1 MNIDATDTLHV
12 LVLLGS
18 LRRGSYNR
26 MTYAAATELAPPVMT
41 FTEADLRSLPFYDD
55 DLRQDEGYPPP
66 AQLLRDAIA
75 SADGVLIVA
84 PEYNH
89 SVPPVLKNAIDWAS
103 RPPDQPFKDKPVA
116 IMGAS
121 TGRFGT
127 VRMQSHLRQSL
138 ESLEAQPMVKPEVM
152 VAFARTAFDDEGRL
166 VDEKARGAIEAQLR
180 TFADHIRRSRGR

>member
-1 MNIDATDTLHV
+1 MVSDTDDTLHV

-26 MTYAAATELAPPVMT
+26 MTFDAAVELAPPGMT
-41 FTEADLRSLPFYDD
+41 FAEADLRSLPFYDD
-55 DLRQDEGYPPP
+55 DLRLGAGYPPP
-66 AQLLRDAIA
+66 AQQLRDAIA
-75 SADGVLIVA
+75 AADGVLVVA

-89 SVPPVLKNAIDWAS
+89 SVPPVLKNAVDWAS

-138 ESLEAQPMVKPEVM
+138 VSLEAQPLVKPEVM
-152 VAFARTAFDDEGRL
+152 IAFARTAFDGEARL
-166 VDEKARGAIEAQLR
+166 TDEKAREAIAAQLR
-180 TFADHIRRSRGR
+180 TFADRMRQARGR

>member
-1 MNIDATDTLHV
+1 VVSDTADTLHV

-26 MTYAAATELAPPVMT
+26 MTFDAAVELAPPGMT
-41 FTEADLRSLPFYDD
+41 FAEADLRSLPFYDD
-55 DLRQDEGYPPP
+55 DLRLGSGYPPP
-66 AQLLRDAIA
+66 AQQLRDAIA
-75 SADGVLIVA
+75 SADGVLVVA

-89 SVPPVLKNAIDWAS
+89 SVPPVLKNAVDWAS

-138 ESLEAQPMVKPEVM
+138 VSLEAQPLVKPEVM
-152 VAFARTAFDDEGRL
+152 VAFARTAFDGEGRL
-166 VDEKARGAIEAQLR
+166 VDEKARAAIAAQLR
-180 TFADHIRRSRGR
+180 TFADRMRQARGR

>member
-1 MNIDATDTLHV
+1 MAGGADTLHV

-18 LRRGSYNR
+18 LRQGSYNR
-26 MTYAAATELAPPVMT
+26 MTYDAAVELAPSAMA
-41 FTEADLRSLPFYDD
+41 FSEADLGSLPFYDD
-55 DLRQDEGYPPP
+55 DLRLQAGYPPP
-66 AQLLRDAIA
+66 AQRLRDGIEA
-75 SADGVLIVA
+75 ADGILIVA

-127 VRMQSHLRQSL
+127 VRMQAHLRQSL
-138 ESLEAQPMVKPEVM
+138 VSLEAQPLVKPEVM
-152 VAFARTAFDDEGRL
+152 IAFAGTAFDGEGRL
-166 VDEKARGAIEAQLR
+166 VDAKARAAIEAQLR
-180 TFADHIRRSRGR
+180 VFADRIRQTRRR

>member
-1 MNIDATDTLHV
+1 MTTEATETVHV

-26 MTYAAATELAPPVMT
+26 MTYAAALKLAPPAMA

-55 DLRQDEGYPPP
+55 DLRLLEGYPPP
-66 AQLLRDAIA
+66 AQRLRDAIA
-75 SADGVLIVA
+75 NADGVLIIA

-89 SVPPVLKNAIDWAS
+89 SVSPVLKNAVDWAS

-127 VRMQSHLRQSL
+127 VRMQGHLRQSL
-138 ESLEAQPMVKPEVM
+138 LSLEAQPLVKPEVM
-152 VAFARTAFDDEGRL
+152 IAFARTAFDDEGRL
-166 VDEKARGAIEAQLR
+166 VDEKAREAVEAQLR
-180 TFADHIRRSRGR
+180 TFADRMRQTRVR

>member
-1 MNIDATDTLHV
+1 MVSDIDDTLHV
-12 LVLLGS
+12 LILLGS

-26 MTYAAATELAPPVMT
+26 MTFDAAVELAPPGMT
-41 FTEADLRSLPFYDD
+41 FAEADLRSLPFYDD
-55 DLRQDEGYPPP
+55 DLRLEAGYPLP
-66 AQLLRDAIA
+66 AQQLRDAVA
-75 SADGVLIVA
+75 AADGVLIIA

-89 SVPPVLKNAIDWAS
+89 SVPPVLKNAVDWAS

-138 ESLEAQPMVKPEVM
+138 VSLEAQPLVKPEVM
-152 VAFARTAFDDEGRL
+152 IAFARTAFDGQGRL
-166 VDEKARGAIEAQLR
+166 VDEIAREAIAAQLR
-180 TFADHIRRSRGR
+180 TFADRMRQARGR